1 MTENNNNDNTE
12 AGADGPERVLGTPSS
27 EAGESVVSSASAEAE
42 HEGPYP
48 AAETH
53 AHSEEVQRRGEKI
66 ASLWFVIAFLGG
78 VGFLVSYYLF
88 PPNAEDVPAIADPQI
103 GQYSNMLLGGT
114 LALALFGIGAG
125 MTVWARR
132 VMPHYE
138 VSSPY
143 DDLPSSDEEK
153 GSFGDFFMKSAD
165 ESGFTRR
172 PLMRRTLIA
181 AMLPLGLAPIVL
193 LRDTGPL
200 PGDKLRDTPW
210 AEGVRMVVEGTDRF
224 IRAEDLESEPNGMIT
239 ALPYV
244 AHDGGH
250 GEGGHGEGEGEGES
264 ERYAQNYHLSLNDKA
279 KSVILLIKIPE
290 GDYKSGMTETVEGQD
305 EPRINWTHNGIV
317 AYSKICTHVGCPAA
331 LYERTTHRILCPC
344 HQSTFDAANAAEVVF
359 GPAHRPLPQLPIG
372 VDDEGY
378 LVATGDFTEPPG
390 PTFWDYAKD

>member
-1 MTENNNNDNTE
+1 MTDNSNDKN
-12 AGADGPERVLGTPSS
+12 GAEGPERVLGTPTESS
-27 EAGESVVSSASAEAE
+27 EERAVAAADAA

-48 AAETH
+48 ASETH
-53 AHSEEVQRRGEKI
+53 AHPEEQQRRGERI
-66 ASLWFVIAFLGG
+66 AAVWFVLAFLGG
-78 VGFLVSYYLF
+78 VGFLVSYFLF
-88 PPNAEDVPAIADPQI
+88 PPNAQGAPAIADPQI
-103 GQYSNMLLGGT
+103 GQYSNMLLGGSLT
-114 LALALFGIGAG
+114 LAMFGIGAG
-125 MTVWARR
+125 MTVWARN

-143 DDLPSSDEEK
+143 DELPSSEEEK
-153 GSFGDFFMKSAD
+153 GSFGAFFMRGAD
-165 ESGFTRR
+165 ESGITKR

-200 PGDKLRDTPW
+200 PGDKLKNTVW
-210 AEGVRMVVEGTDRF
+210 ADGMRMVVEGTDRQ
-224 IRAEDLESEPNGMIT
+224 IKAEDLENAPNGMIS
-239 ALPYV
+239 ALPDPGG
-244 AHDGGH
+244 HGGEEGHGDGGH
-250 GEGGHGEGEGEGES
+250 
-264 ERYAQNYHLSLNDKA
+264 HLSLNEKA

-290 GDYKSGMTETVEGQD
+290 ADYKPGMNENVEGDQS
-305 EPRINWTHNGIV
+305 RLNWTYDGIV

-344 HQSTFDAANAAEVVF
+344 HQSTFDAADGAKVVF

-378 LVATGDFTEPPG
+378 LIATGDFPEAPG

>member
-12 AGADGPERVLGTPSS
+12 AGTGGPERVLGTPSS
-27 EAGESVVSSASAEAE
+27 EAEESVVSSASTEAE

-48 AAETH
+48 ASETH
-53 AHSEEVQRRGEKI
+53 AHPEEVQRRGEKI

-78 VGFLVSYYLF
+78 IGFLVSYFLF

-114 LALALFGIGAG
+114 LTIALFGIGAG
-125 MTVWARR
+125 MTVWARS

-138 VSSPY
+138 VASPY
-143 DDLPSSDEEK
+143 DELPSSEEEK
-153 GSFGDFFMKSAD
+153 SSFGAFFMKGAD

-200 PGDKLRDTPW
+200 PGDKLKNTAW
-210 AEGVRMVVEGTDRF
+210 ENGVRMVVEGTHRF
-224 IRAEDLESEPNGMIT
+224 IKAEDLENSPNGMIT
-239 ALPYV
+239 ALPFV
-244 AHDGGH
+244 PH
-250 GEGGHGEGEGEGES
+250 GDGHGEGEEGEYT
-264 ERYAQNYHLSLNDKA
+264 EEDFHLSLNEKA
-279 KSVILLIKIPE
+279 KSVIMLIKMPD
-290 GDYKSGMTETVEGQD
+290 GDFKSGMNEVVETVDGE
-305 EPRINWTHNGIV
+305 ERTRLNWTHNGIV

-344 HQSTFDAANAAEVVF
+344 HQSTFDASNAAEVVF

-378 LVATGDFTEPPG
+378 LIATGDFPEAPG